1 MKSWFV
7 RKGMP
12 RHWLL
17 KKYTYVIKTF
27 NTLFQGKLEFIFSND
42 VMYTDG
48 WYVTKDMPILQ
59 QSGEKGCNPN
69 C

>member
-1 MKSWFV
+1 
-7 RKGMP
+7 
-12 RHWLL
+12 LL

-59 QSGEKGCNPN
+59 QSGEKGCSPN